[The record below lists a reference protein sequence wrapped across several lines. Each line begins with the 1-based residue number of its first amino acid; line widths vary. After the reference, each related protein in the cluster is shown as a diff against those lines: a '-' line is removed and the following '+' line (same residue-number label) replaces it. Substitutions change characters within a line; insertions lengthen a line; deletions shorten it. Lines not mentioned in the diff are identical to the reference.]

1 MKEKEGLVA
10 LYDSVTTA
18 IRDVLRHEGVA
29 SVAEAELKDVF
40 EKRLV
45 SSGKVHAKYARVLHD
60 LIAVRKAADAGKL
73 SKTDVDLL
81 RREAHEF
88 IRFLVEYLQ
97 RKRVQEL
104 ERVRVRVRWGE
115 NRFGEVTLLGET
127 AFILKDVGAE
137 QKELLKAEV
146 KPDGALAL
154 PVAASWE
161 EFEQKLANVVVPPR
175 VFLREKTLEALKMVF
190 GKDVELMMGG

>member
-1 MKEKEGLVA
+1 M
-10 LYDSVTTA
+10 
-18 IRDVLRHEGVA
+18 
-29 SVAEAELKDVF
+29 
-40 EKRLV
+40 
-45 SSGKVHAKYARVLHD
+45 
-60 LIAVRKAADAGKL
+60 
-73 SKTDVDLL
+73 
-81 RREAHEF
+81 
-88 IRFLVEYLQ
+88 
-97 RKRVQEL
+97 
-104 ERVRVRVRWGE
+104 RVRVRWGE

-190 GKDVELMMGG
+190 GKDVELVMGG